1 MTGSSSSTTGSC
13 EQPFCLGG
21 SLLDMAAKETVQG
34 QDL

>member
-1 MTGSSSSTTGSC
+1 MRGSSGSTNC